1 MASFKK
7 RRAIMLNDALAGF
20 RCVDFSWVFAGPYC
34 GQLLGDLGMEMIK
47 IESRKR
53 MDVVRNYPPFAHDDR
68 RLNSS
73 GYWNTHNRSKYSINL
88 DMKSEKAREIV
99 TQLIGMSDLVL
110 ENFSARGMKAIGF
123 DYPRLREINPR
134 IVYCSMAG
142 FGHRGPYKNYVAYG
156 PMQESQAGIVNL
168 TGWPDGQPSRVG
180 TSYPDAAAGVSAAFT
195 IVAALRHARRTGQG
209 QWIDLGQTLT
219 AAALTDT
226 AVIEYTVNGEIQQR
240 NGDYHRFFAPHN
252 VYPCSGDDKWCAISV
267 ENDEDFT
274 ALVTTI
280 GQAELAHDARFA
292 TNAARLQNRQELDE
306 LIEKWTVQYDHYTVM
321 HRLQAAGVAAGA
333 VLSTGEFV
341 EDEHIKARGYME
353 SFDHPVAGEKLYPGV
368 PFKMSMTPGYIHRPA
383 PCLGA
388 DTEYILKNLLGMG
401 DEQIKVLDDEGV
413 LV

>member
-1 MASFKK
+1 
-7 RRAIMLNDALAGF
+7 MLNDALAGF

-73 GYWNTHNRSKYSINL
+73 GYWNTHNRSKYSVNL
-88 DMKSEKAREIV
+88 DMKSEKARE
-99 TQLIGMSDLVL
+99 LITRLIAMSDLVL

-123 DYPRLREINPR
+123 DYERLCEINPR

-180 TSYPDAAAGVSAAFT
+180 TSYPDAAGGVSAAFM
-195 IVAALRHARRTGQG
+195 IVAALRHARLTGQG

-226 AVIEYTVNGEIQQR
+226 AVIEYTINGEIQQR

-252 VYPCSGDDKWCAISV
+252 VYPCSGDDRWCAISV
-267 ENDEDFT
+267 ENDVDFA
-274 ALVTTI
+274 ALATTI
-280 GQAELAHDARFA
+280 GQPELAHDLRFS

-306 LIEKWTVQYDHYTVM
+306 LIGKWTSQYDHYIVM

-341 EDEHIKARGYME
+341 EDEHVKARGFME
-353 SFDHPVAGEKLYPGV
+353 SFDHPVAREKLYPGV
-368 PFKMSMTPGYIHRPA
+368 PFKMSLTPGYIHRPA

-388 DTEYILKNLLGMG
+388 DTEYILKNLLGMS
-401 DEQIKVLDDEGV
+401 DEQIKILDDEGV

>member
-1 MASFKK
+1 
-7 RRAIMLNDALAGF
+7 MLNDALAGF

-53 MDVVRNYPPFAHDDR
+53 MDVVRNYPPFAHEDR

-88 DMKSEKAREIV
+88 DMKSEKARE
-99 TQLIGMSDLVL
+99 LITRLIAMSDLVL

-123 DYPRLREINPR
+123 DYERLREINPR

-180 TSYPDAAAGVSAAFT
+180 TSYPDAAGGVSAAFM
-195 IVAALRHARRTGQG
+195 IVAALRHARLTGQG

-226 AVIEYTVNGEIQQR
+226 AVIEYTINGEIQQR

-252 VYPCSGDDKWCAISV
+252 VYPCSGDDRWCAISV
-267 ENDEDFT
+267 ENDVDFA
-274 ALVTTI
+274 ALATTI
-280 GQAELAHDARFA
+280 GQPELAHDLRFS

-306 LIEKWTVQYDHYTVM
+306 LIGKWTSQYDHYIVM

-341 EDEHIKARGYME
+341 EDEHVKARGFME
-353 SFDHPVAGEKLYPGV
+353 SFDHPVAREKLYPGV
-368 PFKMSMTPGYIHRPA
+368 PFKMSLTPGYIHRPA

-388 DTEYILKNLLGMG
+388 DTEYILKNLLGMS
-401 DEQIKVLDDEGV
+401 DEQIKILDDEGV

>member
-1 MASFKK
+1 MP
-7 RRAIMLNDALAGF
+7 NDALAGF
-20 RCVDFSWVFAGPYC
+20 RCVDFSWVYAGPYC

-53 MDVVRNYPPFAHDDR
+53 MDVVRNYPPFAYDDR

-73 GYWNTHNRSKYSINL
+73 GYWNTHNRSKYSVNL
-88 DMKSEKAREIV
+88 DMKSEKARDLI
-99 TQLIGMSDLVL
+99 TQLIAMSDLVL

-123 DYPRLREINPR
+123 DYARLREINPR

-180 TSYPDAAAGVSAAFT
+180 TSYPDAAGGVSAAFS
-195 IVAALRHARRTGQG
+195 IVAALRHAKRTGQG

-219 AAALTDT
+219 AAALTGT
-226 AVIEYTVNGEIQQR
+226 AVIEYTVNGEVQQR

-252 VYPCSGDDKWCAISV
+252 VYPCSGDDQWCAISV
-267 ENDEDFT
+267 ENEPEFA
-274 ALVTTI
+274 ALAAAM
-280 GQAELAHDARFA
+280 GQPELAVDMRFA
-292 TNAARLQNRQELDE
+292 TNTGRLQNRQELDE
-306 LIEKWTVQYDHYTVM
+306 IISRWTVQYDHYEVM
-321 HRLQAAGVAAGA
+321 HILQAAGVAAGA
-333 VLSTGEFV
+333 VLTTGEFV
-341 EDEHIKARGYME
+341 EDEHVKARGFME

-368 PFKMSMTPGYIHRPA
+368 PFKMSLTPGYIHRPA

-388 DTEYILKNLLGMG
+388 DTEYIFKNLLGLS
-401 DEQIKVLDDEGV
+401 DEQIKQLDDEGI
-413 LV
+413 LM